1 METVERMLEYFSI
14 CFNAFFEKFIRC
26 KISMRKKIG
35 KSLEIGGKKERV
47 ERSGRSGLIDRGGE
61 DGRSNIP

>member
-35 KSLEIGGKKERV
+35 KSSEIGRKKEGKK
-47 ERSGRSGLIDRGGE
+47 GNGGE
-61 DGRSNIP
+61 DNRIFRDTF

>member
-1 METVERMLEYFSI
+1 MLEYFSI

-35 KSLEIGGKKERV
+35 KSLEIGGKKEKKN
-47 ERSGRSGLIDRGGE
+47 GNGGE
-61 DGRSNIP
+61 NVRIFLDMF